1 MKSIR
6 QLIWTKIENTPSSQI
21 VKYSSP
27 VCPMTTLRK
36 TLAER
41 VYTIINFG
49 LLDVYQH
56 KEIKNSVQF

>member
-27 VCPMTTLRK
+27 VCLMSTLRM

-49 LLDVYQH
+49 LLDVYQY
-56 KEIKNSVQF
+56 KEIRNSLQF